1 MRAEGPHAPAPS
13 RRDWAAAIGA
23 LLVVSALAW
32 AAMVGHLRMG
42 GMAMAPAAPRP
53 LSLEALGFLAAWT
66 AMMAAMM
73 FPSVYP
79 MVAIFAAVS
88 RHRRGQG
95 APAVPTGIFV
105 AGYLL
110 SWIGFG
116 ALVFGADRIAR
127 GWPPAADLLAARGG
141 LLVGIVLAA
150 AGLYQ
155 WSPLKSVCLRHC
167 RSPIGFVMHGWREG
181 AGGALRMGLH
191 HGAYCVGC
199 CWALMG
205 LLFVG
210 GAMNLLWVALLAGFV
225 LLEKVVARGPW
236 LSRAAGIAFI
246 AWGGYL
252 LSTGLRSY
260 STLRSLG

>member
-1 MRAEGPHAPAPS
+1 MVANQPPMLAEDTQVPAPD
-13 RRDWAAAIGA
+13 RRDWAAVAGA
-23 LLVVSALAW
+23 LLVLSALAW
-32 AAMVGHLRMG
+32 AAMVGQLRMG

-53 LSLEALGFLAAWT
+53 LALEALGFLAAWT
-66 AMMAAMM
+66 GMMAAMM

-79 MVAIFAAVS
+79 MVTIFAAVS

-95 APAVPTGIFV
+95 GPAVPTGIFV

-155 WSPLKSVCLRHC
+155 WTPLKSVCLRHC

-199 CWALMG
+199 CWALMAVQVALG
-205 LLFVG
+205 V
-210 GAMNLLWVALLAGFV
+210 MNLPVMLAVAALIF
-225 LLEKVVARGPW
+225 LEKITWFGEFIA
-236 LSRAAGIAFI
+236 RAAGIVF
-246 AWGGYL
+246 L
-252 LSTGLRSY
+252 LTGLLLI
-260 STLRSLG
+260 LRPA

>member
-1 MRAEGPHAPAPS
+1 MSPESARAVAPS
-13 RRDWAAAIGA
+13 RRDWAAVIGA
-23 LLVVSALAW
+23 LLVLSALAW

-42 GMAMAPAAPRP
+42 GMAMAPATPRP
-53 LSLEALGFLAAWT
+53 LPLEALGFLAAWT
-66 AMMAAMM
+66 AMMVAMM

-167 RSPIGFVMHGWREG
+167 RSPIGFILHGWREG

-199 CWALMG
+199 CWALMAVQVALG
-205 LLFVG
+205 V
-210 GAMNLLWVALLAGFV
+210 MNLPVMLGLAALIF
-225 LLEKVVARGPW
+225 LEKITRFGEVIA
-236 LSRAAGIAFI
+236 RAAGAVFFL
-246 AWGGYL
+246 AGAL
-252 LSTGLRSY
+252 LLLRPA
-260 STLRSLG
+260 